1 MEVGGDAR
9 FAGEVLADVAAHA
22 LALDDDFFG
31 GKGVFQRR
39 DLLDAG
45 EHLGDVF

>member
-1 MEVGGDAR
+1 MQVGGNACFAR
-9 FAGEVLADVAAHA
+9 KVLADVAAHP